1 MSATVSPSAGRRTFQ
16 ATEPIHA
23 MIYFTP
29 HFLPAYEAA
38 GLRGRRMGYFASRAA
53 AMGPVPADVVI
64 ATFFNFNPALVRRA
78 IPDAW
83 ALASPEAILAARLD
97 AVDASLR
104 QAWGDEVGSA
114 AVAEAAEL
122 ARVAALAATQ
132 RPQGRPLF
140 AAHAALS
147 WPDEPHLVLWH
158 AQTLLRE
165 YRGDGHVALL
175 AAAGLS
181 PVEALVTHAASGAV
195 APDVLRDSRAWS
207 EQDWAEGVASVRARG
222 WLANGAEADGAGRVG
237 GPGRVGDAGRVS
249 RAGRVSDAG
258 RVSRAEPAG
267 AEQADGEP
275 GNGDLANGDLAKGQ
289 RAKGQRAKGQR
300 ANDELAL
307 SAAGQAFR
315 QGLEDQTD
323 ELAVAA
329 YAALGEAG
337 CARLLEL
344 ALPLS
349 QAVID
354 SGLYRNITLPR
365 SSSAPR

>member
-1 MSATVSPSAGRRTFQ
+1 MSASVSPSVSVSVSPSVGRRTFQ
-16 ATEPIHA
+16 AAEPIHA

-104 QAWGDEVGSA
+104 QAWGDEVGGA

-122 ARVAALAATQ
+122 AKVAALAATQ
-132 RPQGRPLF
+132 WPQGRPLF

-175 AAAGLS
+175 ATAGLS
-181 PVEALVTHAASGAV
+181 PVEALVTHAAAGAV
-195 APDVLRDSRAWS
+195 APGILRDSRAWS
-207 EQDWAEGVASVRARG
+207 EQDWAAGVASVRARG
-222 WLANGAEADGAGRVG
+222 GLADGTK
-237 GPGRVGDAGRVS
+237 P
-249 RAGRVSDAG
+249 
-258 RVSRAEPAG
+258 
-267 AEQADGEP
+267 ADGEP
-275 GNGDLANGDLAKGQ
+275 ADGEP
-289 RAKGQRAKGQR
+289 

-315 QGLEDQTD
+315 QSLEDRTD

-329 YAALGEAG
+329 YAALGPAG
-337 CARLLEL
+337 CDRLLEL
-344 ALPLS
+344 ARPLS

-354 SGLYRNITLPR
+354 SGLYRNVTLPR
-365 SSSAPR
+365 I

>member
-1 MSATVSPSAGRRTFQ
+1 
-16 ATEPIHA
+16 

-83 ALASPEAILAARLD
+83 ALASPEAILAARLT

-104 QAWGDEVGSA
+104 QAWGDEVSSA

-122 ARVAALAATQ
+122 ARVAALAAVQ
-132 RPQGRPLF
+132 WPQGRPLF

-147 WPDEPHLVLWH
+147 WPDEPHLALWH

-181 PVEALVTHAASGAV
+181 PVEALVTHAAAGAV
-195 APDVLRDSRAWS
+195 AADTLRDSRAWS
-207 EQDWAEGVASVRARG
+207 EPEWAQGVASVRARG
-222 WLANGAEADGAGRVG
+222 WLADG
-237 GPGRVGDAGRVS
+237 
-249 RAGRVSDAG
+249 
-258 RVSRAEPAG
+258 
-267 AEQADGEP
+267 
-275 GNGDLANGDLAKGQ
+275 
-289 RAKGQRAKGQR
+289 
-300 ANDELAL
+300 DELAL

-315 QGLEDQTD
+315 QGLEDHTD

-337 CARLLEL
+337 CARLREL
-344 ALPLS
+344 ARPLS

-354 SGLYRNITLPR
+354 SGLYRNVTLPR
-365 SSSAPR
+365 G